1 MTDRNRTPDPVD
13 EVFVVLSHRRR
24 RMIMLIVAATIDR
37 SVDLRTLA
45 TILYSIENGLQPR
58 EAPTRNI
65 TNLRTNLKRSHIPK
79 LTAAGVLVSEDYGET
94 LTAGPAF
101 GMALHVLVS
110 AGYWLGT
117 APNCGGDTDHTNT
130 Y

>member
-1 MTDRNRTPDPVD
+1 MTGTNRTPDRVD
-13 EVFVVLSHRRR
+13 DVFVLLSHRRR
-24 RMIMLIVAATIDR
+24 RAIVLIVAATIDR

-45 TILYSIENGLQPR
+45 TILYSIENELLPR
-58 EAPTRNI
+58 EAPTRNV

-117 APNCGGDTDHTNT
+117 APNSGGDTDNT
-130 Y
+130 DTR

>member
-79 LTAAGVLVSEDYGET
+79 LTAAGVLVSEDHGET

-101 GMALHVLVS
+101 GMALYVLVS

-117 APNCGGDTDHTNT
+117 APNCGGDTDNT
-130 Y
+130 DTR